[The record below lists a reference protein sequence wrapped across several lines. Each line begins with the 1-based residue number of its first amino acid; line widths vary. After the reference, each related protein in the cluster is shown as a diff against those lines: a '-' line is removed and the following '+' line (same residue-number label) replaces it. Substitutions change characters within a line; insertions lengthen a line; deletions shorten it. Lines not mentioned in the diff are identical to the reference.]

1 MSKDQSP
8 VNAASATGLACVA
21 TESAPPQ
28 QDAKTSNQTKVI
40 KELQDKVKDL
50 SEEVST
56 LKEQA
61 DKPIT
66 VVYQAKEPRQVIFA
80 QLHSIIHL
88 PSLGQLPESMDT
100 QPSSQQAKL
109 RGLKMAATEHG
120 LEVDLRGRTGFIPW
134 GNVKWAVFKTLT
146 KEEAVKADVNAGPN
160 SVVPGYSGPTKVGTA
175 TVTAK

>member
-1 MSKDQSP
+1 MSEQTQSP
-8 VNAASATGLACVA
+8 AT
-21 TESAPPQ
+21 PPQ
-28 QDAKTSNQTKVI
+28 PDPKVANQAKVI
-40 KELQDKVKDL
+40 KELQEYIKKL
-50 SEEVST
+50 SEEVSS
-56 LKEQA
+56 LKA
-61 DKPIT
+61 DVNATPEAKPIT
-66 VVYQAKEPRQVIFA
+66 VVYQAKEPRPVIFA

-146 KEEAVKADVNAGPN
+146 KEEAIKADVNAGPN
-160 SVVPGYSGPTKVGTA
+160 SVVPGYNGPTKVGMA
-175 TVTAK
+175 TVTNK